1 MSGWRIAVWLSVLWV
16 GVAGGQIY
24 KWTDRQGNTHFTDN
38 PSRIPPEFQS
48 MVELDRPT
56 PPAPLPAA
64 RDDAAQ
70 IPPTEAAAPSQS
82 PSAAPP
88 KDRLGRGPDYWQQL
102 AQYWV
107 TQRQQYL
114 AARDRLQLMYRSIR
128 SLASSTRN
136 TFDRGRLQAELA
148 RLEKAMADVEVHI
161 SEAETMLRTTLPLEA
176 RRMGA
181 DLDWL
186 MPPGMTQP

>member
-38 PSRIPPEFQS
+38 PSGIPPEFQS
-48 MVELDRPT
+48 KVEVDRAT

>member
-48 MVELDRPT
+48 KVEVDRAT

>member
-38 PSRIPPEFQS
+38 PSSIPPEFQS
-48 MVELDRPT
+48 KVEVDRAT